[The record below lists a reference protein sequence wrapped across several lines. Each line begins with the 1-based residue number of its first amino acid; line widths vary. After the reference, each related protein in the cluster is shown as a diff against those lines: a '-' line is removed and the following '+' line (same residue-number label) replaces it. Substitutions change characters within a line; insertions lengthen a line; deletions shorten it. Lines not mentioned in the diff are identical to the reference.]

1 MPYDK
6 FKPSVSAD
14 LEEWDN
20 TTDAIMWLI
29 SKIPDY
35 KLECAELR
43 LETCPQKAWN
53 SHRLETLHSLK
64 AKLEGYESCYVKATF
79 VFNAELTYITV
90 KDRSFKRG
98 WSEAIGYIIEVVKV
112 EESGEEKTVNKH
124 FITEQ
129 AAKTSNL
136 LHLTKQN
143 LTKKS
148 RRLKRN
154 GASFRAINRAKRPL
168 WHYS

>member
-124 FITEQ
+124 FITG
-129 AAKTSNL
+129 TSSEDFKL
-136 LHLTKQN
+136 VTPYETKPNQ
-143 LTKKS
+143 KKQEV
-148 RRLKRN
+148 K
-154 GASFRAINRAKRPL
+154 A
-168 WHYS
+168 